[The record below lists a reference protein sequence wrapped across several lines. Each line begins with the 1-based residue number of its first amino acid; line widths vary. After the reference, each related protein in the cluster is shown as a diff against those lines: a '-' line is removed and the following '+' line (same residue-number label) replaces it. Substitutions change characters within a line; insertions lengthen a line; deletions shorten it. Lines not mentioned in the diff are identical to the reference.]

1 MKFQNI
7 KIINIFLIFILIS
20 CGEKPESP
28 NQNDTNTNSNEENQK
43 EALTNKTPEQLLEES
58 KKVLSKKDTIIEV
71 AKDSSK
77 TIIEA
82 ANDSSKIIIEA
93 ANDSSETI
101 IEAANV
107 TSKTIIEAAND
118 SSKIIIKAKSAK
130 AEIRQEFLEKNSL
143 LILAILTLLVI
154 VFLSTTG
161 LKKLDHLNNE
171 WIKKLD
177 HLFSWREK
185 VNNNTVE
192 LPEIFISDWNKL
204 SKSIE
209 LLTKRVGEVE
219 EKDKDLANLTQK
231 LRLNITSFAEKINT
245 NTASGLNEVV
255 DNLEPLKK
263 QLVLQKEYN
272 EQLKDGYDLNTRKR
286 FTLELIG
293 IKDLID
299 HCLKADLVDSIKD
312 INQISQKIGRFFEK
326 NEIYVIQ
333 NDDSKSLVD
342 FQSKNHEKIDE
353 VITTDNSKEGKI
365 SSVEKVGY
373 YFKDLQG
380 NKIIIRKAKV
390 SIYVLR
396 SKKK

>member
-82 ANDSSKIIIEA
+82 ANDSSKI
-93 ANDSSETI
+93 
-101 IEAANV
+101 
-107 TSKTIIEAAND
+107 IIEAAND